1 MSPVGLRRW
10 LHVSCGGSTIL
21 NSNTFRLAALAVA
34 AAPVALFAAFPAQAA
49 APVTT
54 GAGEGSAS
62 AVVLRTA
69 LDVSLLNRTVGVP
82 LKTTLNEVHAPE
94 SAERTALSVKLDGV
108 DRGPVQVLRAD
119 VATSGATVDRRR
131 AEGHS
136 NLVKARVQVP
146 GLPLLSLI
154 EVEKV
159 TSKAVCEVGRK
170 PVAESNV
177 LGHVTAL
184 GKRTTLT
191 AGGTSRVDVPG
202 VGRVTLDLSKTGTTS
217 KTAAATALQ
226 LRISLNPLKLN
237 VAEVRGEVTLAEATC
252 TTPGSG
258 HGGSGDGGSGNGGS
272 GHGGSGHGGHGDG
285 GSDDGGTGGGAADS
299 GTTGGSGGAGDTT
312 GATGSGDTGSTSA
325 GSTNSGATEGGS
337 GDGGT
342 TGGGATGDTGTPAT
356 SAGST
361 DGTSAGSTDGTSGS
375 GGDDVKTQTGT
386 GNSPATVSGDD
397 LAETGSSSSTPLI
410 AGGAALLLALG
421 AGATVLARRR
431 TQD

>member
-1 MSPVGLRRW
+1 M
-10 LHVSCGGSTIL
+10 

-177 LGHVTAL
+177 LGHVTVL

-285 GSDDGGTGGGAADS
+285 GSDDGGTGGGGAADS
-299 GTTGGSGGAGDTT
+299 GATGGSGGAGDTT

-342 TGGGATGDTGTPAT
+342 TGGGATGDTGTPATSAGSTDGT